1 MGLFDFAKNIGDKL
15 FGDDEEPVD
24 QSQKIKSHVEKDNPG
39 VRDLEVSINE
49 GVVSLKGEAES
60 SEALEKAVL
69 LAGNVQGV
77 EKVMAV
83 TVKTPDEPKV
93 EYYEIV
99 SGPAGEAPDAER
111 DRSLHHPDA
120 WVAIAGEDSAG
131 KPMVQ
136 VMSLDDYHGDNAPRQ
151 TGFWEWE
158 TDRVVSRSGNMVHVW
173 STYASAR
180 TPEGEPFATG
190 VNSITLFF
198 DGSRWWI
205 MGWMF
210 DSGA

>member
-39 VRDLEVSINE
+39 VSDLEVSINE

-99 SGPAGEAPDAER
+99 SGDTLSGIAKKYYGDAMQYPRLFEANREVIKDPDLIYPGQKIR
-111 DRSLHHPDA
+111 IP
-120 WVAIAGEDSAG
+120 
-131 KPMVQ
+131 
-136 VMSLDDYHGDNAPRQ
+136 LD
-151 TGFWEWE
+151 
-158 TDRVVSRSGNMVHVW
+158 
-173 STYASAR
+173 
-180 TPEGEPFATG
+180 
-190 VNSITLFF
+190 
-198 DGSRWWI
+198 
-205 MGWMF
+205 
-210 DSGA
+210 